1 METCIYNGID
11 SLARTGLTF
20 LFPLYL
26 FFLMFVIVFL
36 ARRSKRISKGGF
48 SATRAFATL
57 LLLSYTSIATTCVE
71 LLSFIKIHGPSGTYV
86 GWRTDPNVIYGY
98 GVHGFLV
105 FVAVSFLAYYII
117 PFSLILLC
125 PSYVLSRTQL
135 GQYLVLHFK
144 SIFDVVWNSFNPKF
158 TFWIGFRCV
167 I

>member
-1 METCIYNGID
+1 M
-11 SLARTGLTF
+11 
-20 LFPLYL
+20 
-26 FFLMFVIVFL
+26 
-36 ARRSKRISKGGF
+36 
-48 SATRAFATL
+48 
-57 LLLSYTSIATTCVE
+57 TTCVE
-71 LLSFIKIHGPSGTYV
+71 LLSFIKIHGPSGTYI
-86 GWRTDPNVIYGY
+86 GWHTDPNVIYGN

-105 FVAVSFLAYYII
+105 FVAAGLLAFYII

-125 PSYVLSRTQL
+125 PPYVLSRTLL